1 MTPPSVWGLTLT
13 LGMYLEKRSYSLLIW
28 KASSRVWHIT
38 RTVTCGAGGVQTLK
52 AMSEVLPW
60 PEPTLVLVP
69 WKVQSTWPQLLPV
82 YQLLLTPCI
91 FIFSFFPS
99 R

>member
-1 MTPPSVWGLTLT
+1 MPHSAWGLTLT

-38 RTVTCGAGGVQTLK
+38 RTVTCGAETLK

-69 WKVQSTWPQLLPV
+69 WQPPPLWATGRSSPHGPIFSQSISCCSLPV
-82 YQLLLTPCI
+82 SY
-91 FIFSFFPS
+91 FFP
-99 R
+99 